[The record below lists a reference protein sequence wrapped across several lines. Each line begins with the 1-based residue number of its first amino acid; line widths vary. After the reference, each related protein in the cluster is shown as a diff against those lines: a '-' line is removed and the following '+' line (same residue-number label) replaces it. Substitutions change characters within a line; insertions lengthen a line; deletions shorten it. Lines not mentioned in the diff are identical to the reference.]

1 MSTSFLYAA
10 ARTPFGRFGGAL
22 ADVRPD
28 DLAATALSGVLAKVP
43 DLEPAQ
49 VGDVVWGNAN
59 GAGEDNRNV
68 GRMAVLLAGLPVSVP
83 ATTVN
88 RLCGSSLDAAMIASR
103 TVESG
108 DADVVVAGG
117 VESMTRAPWV
127 LPKPS
132 RAFPAGNVTAVST
145 TLGWRLV
152 NERMPAEW
160 TVSLGEANE
169 QLRDKFSISRERQD
183 AFAARSHQLAAAAWD
198 AGFYDPLV
206 VAVPGADLA
215 RDESIRPGS
224 TPETLAGLKPSFRP
238 DGTITAGNA
247 SPLNDGASALLL
259 GSEAA
264 ADRIGRAPVARVAG
278 RGVSAIEPQMFGFA
292 PVEAADRALAR
303 AGITWA
309 DVTAVELNE
318 AFAVQSLACVDAWK
332 IDPEIVNAKGGAIAI
347 GHPLGAS
354 GGRILGTLAQR
365 LVESGDRWGVAAI
378 CIGVGQALA
387 VVLENVA

>member
-28 DLAATALSGVLAKVP
+28 DLAATALSGVLAKAP
-43 DLEPAQ
+43 DLDPAL

-68 GRMAVLLAGLPVSVP
+68 GRMAVLLAGLPVTVP

-169 QLRDKFSISRERQD
+169 QLREQV
-183 AFAARSHQLAAAAWD
+183 L
-198 AGFYDPLV
+198 
-206 VAVPGADLA
+206 DL
-215 RDESIRPGS
+215 P
-224 TPETLAGLKPSFRP
+224 
-238 DGTITAGNA
+238 
-247 SPLNDGASALLL
+247 
-259 GSEAA
+259 
-264 ADRIGRAPVARVAG
+264 RAAG
-278 RGVSAIEPQMFGFA
+278 RVRGPLA
-292 PVEAADRALAR
+292 PAR
-303 AGITWA
+303 RGRLGRRLLRPAGRRRCPAPTSRG
-309 DVTAVELNE
+309 TR
-318 AFAVQSLACVDAWK
+318 
-332 IDPEIVNAKGGAIAI
+332 
-347 GHPLGAS
+347 AS
-354 GGRILGTLAQR
+354 GPAAPRR
-365 LVESGDRWGVAAI
+365 RWPG
-378 CIGVGQALA
+378 
-387 VVLENVA
+387 